1 MGLGTQ
7 WEGIAAGLPEG
18 WAEVQL
24 ALALDRPETANR
36 ASVLLGAIGPGRV
49 DNGLRLRIASADGA
63 PALLRRL
70 LARLDAE
77 GISGVL
83 SVAETQEAAAPVQG
97 GTHRERDRALAS
109 QWDGL
114 AAALPQDWSD
124 LLCAL
129 ELGSTDDLPTAAL
142 AIAPLNPSREKP
154 SPALRFRVARRYG
167 YGAAPE
173 MARRCLARLDEQG
186 IPGRLRLVDEL
197 SDTRPVATQGPT
209 FVVGNRAV

>member
-7 WEGIAAGLPEG
+7 WDGIAAALPEG
-18 WAEVQL
+18 WTEVQL

-49 DNGLRLRIASADGA
+49 ENGLRLRITSADG
-63 PALLRRL
+63 ALLRRL

-77 GISGVL
+77 GISGAL
-83 SVAETQEAAAPVQG
+83 AVADPQEAAASVQAVAP
-97 GTHRERDRALAS
+97 REHGRALAS
-109 QWDGL
+109 QWDEL

-154 SPALRFRVARRYG
+154 PATLRFRVARRYG

-173 MARRCLARLDEQG
+173 MARRCLARLDEQR
-186 IPGRLRLVDEL
+186 ITGRLRLVDEF

>member
-1 MGLGTQ
+1 MGLGSQ
-7 WEGIAAGLPEG
+7 WDGIAAGLPEG
-18 WAEVQL
+18 WTEVQL
-24 ALALDRPETANR
+24 GLGLDRPETANR

-49 DNGLRLRIASADGA
+49 ENGLRLRIASADG
-63 PALLRRL
+63 ALLRRL

-83 SVAETQEAAAPVQG
+83 AVAETQDASASVQAEAP
-97 GTHRERDRALAS
+97 REHGRALAS
-109 QWDGL
+109 EWDEL
-114 AAALPQDWSD
+114 VAALPQDWSD

-142 AIAPLNPSREKP
+142 AMAPLNPSREKP
-154 SPALRFRVARRYG
+154 SAALRFRVARRYG

-186 IPGRLRLVDEL
+186 VHGRLRLVDEL